1 MVLEYQDVANDASE
15 WSGLQ
20 FSLLGMY
27 DFKVAAHSVLRNAEK
42 KGTLFVAFMKLVYTK
57 SQGPHVLELKVP
69 QETATRQLRL
79 RLLDWPIYYSLY
91 MREIV
96 KNNLSG
102 KEKKT
107 QGVFRNA
114 IAMTHVE
121 SADHDPNTAAKILA
135 THITHHVTLG
145 FDLYLLYTWS
155 YDLTEAISSNSVT
168 SRFVDE
174 GILQM
179 VSMEALQFPSYDD
192 NRTDRTFPFH
202 QSYDPRKLVIYNHAA
217 LTLWGELFHLAVLDV
232 DEYFSA
238 YPGNKPVNS
247 WFRTCFPRTHV
258 LVASRVDAVCEKCAV
273 HGQKELAYFSQHWN
287 ASQPTIILRDF
298 NRIASFSSDPK
309 SVFWPDKV
317 SQVWLHQPFSL
328 SGSKTET
335 ISSQEQLMGQAYRC
349 VFVVHL
355 YNLFKHRIAYDPRV
369 HDHPVFAW
377 VD

>member
-1 MVLEYQDVANDASE
+1 MKMVLEYQDVANNNVSE

-20 FSLLGMY
+20 FSLLGIY
-27 DFKVAAHSVLRNAEK
+27 DPKVLFMRRNARERTFLLQPVVK
-42 KGTLFVAFMKLVYTK
+42 RVHTET
-57 SQGPHVLELKVP
+57 QGPYVLELKVP
-69 QETATRQLRL
+69 QEKAMRQLRL
-79 RLLDWPIYYSLY
+79 RLLDWPLYYSLD
-91 MREIV
+91 MRKIV

-102 KEKKT
+102 KERITK
-107 QGVFRNA
+107 GVFRNA
-114 IAMTHVE
+114 IVMTHVV
-121 SADHDPNTAAKILA
+121 SADPNTAAKILA
-135 THITHHVTLG
+135 THIAHHVTLG

-155 YDLTEAISSNSVT
+155 FDLAEAISSNSVT
-168 SRFVDE
+168 SKFVDE

-179 VSMEALQFPSYDD
+179 VSMDALHFPSYDD
-192 NRTDRTFPFH
+192 NRADKSFPFH

-258 LVASRVDAVCEKCAV
+258 LVSSRVDAVCEKCAL
-273 HGQKELAYFSQHWN
+273 HGQKEVAYFSQRWN
-287 ASQPTIILRDF
+287 ASQPTVILRDF
-298 NRIASFSSDPK
+298 NRIASFNSDPK

-317 SQVWLHQPFSL
+317 GQVWLHQPFSL
-328 SGSKTET
+328 SGSKTVT
-335 ISSQEQLMGQAYRC
+335 TSSQEQLMGQAHRC

-369 HDHPVFAW
+369 HDHPVIAW
-377 VD
+377 VE